1 MPSSISRRR
10 LLSAGSAVAL
20 AGTSGCLDAIRDATG
35 SDGATANE
43 SSERRLRLSLS
54 RQSGTLTDRYVTD
67 FEGRPDWDEE
77 AFAAAVSGETYTT
90 QYKQPFFA
98 REDPKYAT
106 HDGTYYRLGS
116 VVVGEREE
124 THPVLRLRT
133 VGSPDD
139 LDSVPD
145 HAARDE
151 LPEADRHAVEIA
163 HMAARARGN
172 VGGVPWGLVE
182 RGGYVYRRE
191 EAIDASRLVG
201 DSGPSHVAYRGTVY
215 EVEVSREAFYEPIYR
230 AEVEPVADS
239 PDEME
244 SLLRARFVT
253 ARFDREDLSTDE
265 RSLLREAESREG
277 YSERHPYSEAYRSV
291 LKRLHRRAYIDG
303 NVRKDSFAEPDRR
316 SVALYDGEYYEYRLR
331 FVTGD

>member
-116 VVVGEREE
+116 VRPVRPRGPLDRRTVAPPRGGESGGLQRTAPVFGGVSVGAEATPPPSVHRRKRPERLVRG
-124 THPVLRLRT
+124 TRPTVGRAVRRRVLRVST
-133 VGSPDD
+133 PV
-139 LDSVPD
+139 
-145 HAARDE
+145 RDGR
-151 LPEADRHAVEIA
+151 L
-163 HMAARARGN
+163 N
-172 VGGVPWGLVE
+172 
-182 RGGYVYRRE
+182 
-191 EAIDASRLVG
+191 AS
-201 DSGPSHVAYRGTVY
+201 
-215 EVEVSREAFYEPIYR
+215 
-230 AEVEPVADS
+230 
-239 PDEME
+239 
-244 SLLRARFVT
+244 
-253 ARFDREDLSTDE
+253 
-265 RSLLREAESREG
+265 
-277 YSERHPYSEAYRSV
+277 
-291 LKRLHRRAYIDG
+291 
-303 NVRKDSFAEPDRR
+303 DRR
-316 SVALYDGEYYEYRLR
+316 SG
-331 FVTGD
+331 